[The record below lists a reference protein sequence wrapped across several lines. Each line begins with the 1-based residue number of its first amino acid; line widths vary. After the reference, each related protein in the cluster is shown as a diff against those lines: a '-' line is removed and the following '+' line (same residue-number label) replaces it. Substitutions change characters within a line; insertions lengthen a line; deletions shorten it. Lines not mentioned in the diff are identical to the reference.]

1 MLGRTSKGVD
11 VITAEQLKTLT
22 TMTPAR
28 LTTLVQAS
36 GYKKDSVNEC
46 RFLGMTNGGQ
56 FCYEVDYDDFGT
68 PTKCKLFV
76 TYDPTSG
83 KVSADY

>member
-1 MLGRTSKGVD
+1 M
-11 VITAEQLKTLT
+11 ITAERLAYLT
-22 TMTPAR
+22 SMTPAQ
-28 LTTLVQAS
+28 LTQTVQAS
-36 GYKKDSVNEC
+36 GYKKDRVNEC

-76 TYDPTSG
+76 TYDPASG
-83 KVSADY
+83 RVSADY